1 MRDQQHNAEH
11 ERHDHQNGVQR
22 LHLGQKNVDQPE
34 RTAKERQDAEG
45 SVEVVLFVLTAP
57 AGAGAI
63 VKIPDAAV

>member
-34 RTAKERQDAEG
+34 RTAKERTG
-45 SVEVVLFVLTAP
+45 RSFGIP
-57 AGAGAI
+57 IAI
-63 VKIPDAAV
+63 CGKCFAVCPYTQRYLKNE